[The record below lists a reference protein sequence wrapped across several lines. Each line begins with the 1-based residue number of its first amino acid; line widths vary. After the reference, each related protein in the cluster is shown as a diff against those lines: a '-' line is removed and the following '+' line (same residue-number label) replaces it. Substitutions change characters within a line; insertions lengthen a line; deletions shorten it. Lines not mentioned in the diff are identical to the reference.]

1 MRAAVVVEDDLSVEV
16 FEAWHIGPAP
26 AAQSYLQADRLLE
39 VARKYGLGNLASSA
53 NWASSRT
60 QRGTPQV
67 SSRKRRSM
75 SPTVSCSISMTEIGM
90 EDIVPISDFVRN
102 ASEHAARIRE
112 TNRAEILT
120 QHGRPSL
127 AVLPAEEYERLMAS
141 KDYLE
146 SVEAI
151 RVGLQAAEDGQVRA
165 AEEVIADWETL

>member
-1 MRAAVVVEDDLSVEV
+1 VRDAPKQTGYPFQSLCLSL
-16 FEAWHIGPAP
+16 FSSFNHA
-26 AAQSYLQADRLLE
+26 
-39 VARKYGLGNLASSA
+39 KTCNL
-53 NWASSRT
+53 
-60 QRGTPQV
+60 V
-67 SSRKRRSM
+67 
-75 SPTVSCSISMTEIGM
+75 SMTEIVM

-151 RVGLQAAEDGQVRA
+151 RLGLQAAEDGQVRA